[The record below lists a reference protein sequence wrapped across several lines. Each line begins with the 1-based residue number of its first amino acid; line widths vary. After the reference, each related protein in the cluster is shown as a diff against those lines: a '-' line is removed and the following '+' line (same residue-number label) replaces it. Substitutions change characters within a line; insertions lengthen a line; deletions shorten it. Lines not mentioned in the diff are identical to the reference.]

1 MVEQKVAWASN
12 RPGFGTGSFSCLFYS
27 SSLFL
32 EIFILSSTFEMNA
45 EFEKENEQKKKKNRT
60 EWKKNANSSETITGT
75 QKMLQINTLQCET
88 NTLTTHVTDSCAT
101 FISQEELNS
110 VWLVN
115 RFWHTKI
122 SIARTI
128 NQRTC
133 NIFKH
138 SSNLMRYFSSVSL
151 VEFNPFLLTISIC
164 SYPTHVY
171 YSTQIS
177 KTISVCAPGMQ
188 GVSFI
193 LFSFFW
199 YGQKYVQ
206 RSKVGKSCGQRG

>member
-1 MVEQKVAWASN
+1 
-12 RPGFGTGSFSCLFYS
+12 
-27 SSLFL
+27 
-32 EIFILSSTFEMNA
+32 MNA

-122 SIARTI
+122 SIPRTI

>member
-1 MVEQKVAWASN
+1 MVEQKVAWTSN
-12 RPGFGTGSFSCLFYS
+12 RPGFGTAQHHLAVCSTAAFFFGNLHF
-27 SSLFL
+27 
-32 EIFILSSTFEMNA
+32 IFNLQDECWVWKREGA
-45 EFEKENEQKKKKNRT
+45 EEKKNRT

-88 NTLTTHVTDSCAT
+88 NMLTTHVTDSCAT

-115 RFWHTKI
+115 RFHTKI
-122 SIARTI
+122 SIVRTI
-128 NQRTC
+128 NQWTC

-138 SSNLMRYFSSVSL
+138 SSNLMRWFSSVSL
-151 VEFNPFLLTISIC
+151 VEFNPFLLTISFC

-171 YSTQIS
+171 YSTKIS

-188 GVSFI
+188 GVFYSF
-193 LFSFFW
+193 LFFLVWSEICP
-199 YGQKYVQ
+199 KI
-206 RSKVGKSCGQRG
+206 